1 MKATFCNRTKT
12 VTLKMSRS
20 NVWDLEDALNDENFD
35 PLWNIVEILKAALPI
50 DDMSLEEEECD
61 YPEELE
67 VRVHRCQITGAQYN

>member
-1 MKATFCNRTKT
+1 
-12 VTLKMSRS
+12 MSRS

-61 YPEELE
+61 YPAALE
-67 VRVHRCQITGAQYN
+67 VRTHRCRTAFITPDTIHITDNS